1 MTSITV
7 SLEEK
12 FMSRMFH
19 ESAARERYNRNVRK
33 AQMQDL
39 LGLITGTN
47 TNLVNFEELAK
58 RLRIRQEVGRRLE
71 NVPVEKIVGSLGRYH
86 DFTREFLP
94 RARVNSDRWARLDAA
109 LNALESIP
117 PVELYKIGEVYFV
130 QDGNHRVSVARANRI
145 DVLEA
150 YVTEL
155 ASPILLTLTDFERER
170 WIIKMEYVDFLQ
182 ETRLDVLRP
191 GADLLL
197 TVPGQYPIILNHI
210 NVHGYLQNMEMDRQ
224 GATHRLGPSDIV
236 MSWYDTIYVPV
247 VEAIR
252 RYNLLHEFP
261 DRTEADLYLWITKHR
276 EKLSDSFGLG
286 PLSAETAVSTFAEL
300 YSENPVQ
307 RTLKGIKMGLHRTLG
322 DEKPLGMSDEEFA
335 EAKARHDA
343 GELSLL
349 EAEKQLEEQEMLR
362 ADTKSSVG
370 ADF

>member
-1 MTSITV
+1 
-7 SLEEK
+7 
-12 FMSRMFH
+12 MSRMFY

-71 NVPVEKIVGSLGRYH
+71 QVPVEKIVGSLGRYH

-155 ASPILLTLTDFERER
+155 ASPILLTLSDFERER
-170 WIIKMEYVDFLQ
+170 WIIKMEYVDFLH

-210 NVHGYLQNMEMDRQ
+210 NVHGYLQNMELDRQ

-261 DRTEADLYLWITKHR
+261 DRTESDLYLWITKHR
-276 EKLSDSFGLG
+276 EKLSEGFGLG
-286 PLSAETAVSTFAEL
+286 PLSAEMAVSTFAEL

-307 RTLKGIKMGLHRTLG
+307 RTLKGIKVGLHRTLG

-349 EAEKQLEEQEMLR
+349 EVEKRLEEQEIR
-362 ADTKSSVG
+362 RTDAKSSVG
-370 ADF
+370 TGF

>member
-1 MTSITV
+1 
-7 SLEEK
+7 
-12 FMSRMFH
+12 MSRIYH
-19 ESAARERYNRNVRK
+19 ETVARERYTRNVRK

-47 TNLVNFEELAK
+47 TNLVNFEEVAK
-58 RLRIRQEVGRRLE
+58 RLKIRQEVGRRLE

-117 PVELYKIGEVYFV
+117 PVDLYKIGDVYFV
-130 QDGNHRVSVARANRI
+130 QDGNHRVSVARANQI
-145 DVLEA
+145 DFIEA

-155 ASPILLTLTDFERER
+155 ASPILLTLGDFARDQ

-182 ETRLDVLRP
+182 QTRLDVLRP

-210 NVHGYLQNMEMDRQ
+210 HVHGYLQNMELDRR

-236 MSWYDTIYVPV
+236 MSWYDTIYVPMA
-247 VEAIR
+247 EAIR
-252 RYNLLHEFP
+252 RYNLLSEFP
-261 DRTEADLYLWITKHR
+261 DRTEADLYLWIAKHR
-276 EKLSDSFGLG
+276 EELSERFGLG
-286 PLSAETAVSTFAEL
+286 PLSPETAVSTFAEL
-300 YSENPVQ
+300 YSEKPVQ
-307 RTLKGIKMGLHRTLG
+307 RTLKGLKGSLHRTLG
-322 DEKPLGMSDEEFA
+322 EDKPLGMSDEAFA

-343 GELSLL
+343 GEVGLL
-349 EAEKQLEEQEMLR
+349 EAEKQLQKHESRHEE
-362 ADTKSSVG
+362 TKSSIG
-370 ADF
+370 IGF